1 MPIIRG
7 RVSPATGGPGPGL
20 RARAAG
26 GEARYNG
33 RVSNAG
39 TVHHLRA
46 GGTSVVLATAGTAL
60 PQVLH
65 WGPDLGDVDRHVLVD
80 LVRVSEPPL
89 VSGQLDVVVPLALLA
104 EHSSGWMGTPGL
116 TGHRAG
122 TDFSTAFVV
131 RSLEV
136 QDPAPQDDVAA
147 RVRVEAADDVAGL
160 RIGIVLELLPSGLL
174 RMRASLRNEAPGVF
188 DVGSLDLA
196 LPVPRSAAEVL
207 DLTGRHLRERA
218 VQRHELTL
226 GTHLRESRRARGHD
240 ASLVLAAGV
249 AGFGHRSGEVH
260 AVHVAWSG
268 NTRCYAERT
277 NLGSSMLAG
286 GELLLAGEVR
296 LAEGETYTGPW
307 VYASHGEGLDE
318 LAERF
323 HRFLRARPEHPRSPR
338 PVTLNVWE
346 AVYFGHDLERLSE
359 LADVAAAIG
368 VERYVLDD
376 GWFASRRDD
385 TSGLGDWYVSPDVWP
400 QGLAPLVDHV
410 HALGMQFGL
419 WFEPEMVNPDSD
431 LYRAHPD
438 WILSAGGRVPVPARH
453 QQVLDLANP
462 AAYDHVRTR
471 LLAVLAEHEIDYVKW
486 DYNRDLVEPGHQP
499 TGRAGAHEQTLAVYR
514 LLEEV
519 RAAHPGLEI
528 ESCAGGGGR
537 ADLGILAR
545 TDRVWASDCIDPLE
559 RQLIE
564 TGTRLLIPPELIGS
578 HIGSPV
584 SHATGRAHSLDF
596 RAGTAFF
603 SHLGIEW
610 DVRTASPQ
618 ERERLAEWVAAH
630 KRHRR
635 LLHTGT
641 VVHADHQE
649 PSLWVHGVVAPDR
662 REAIFAVVQAR
673 TPVASPVGRVR
684 LPGLADDLTYRVAPL
699 PPGDVTTGRAG
710 HGPAPWWDEPAV
722 LTGRVL
728 AAVGVQAPVL
738 NPEQLVL
745 LHLTTP

>member
-1 MPIIRG
+1 MSI
-7 RVSPATGGPGPGL
+7 
-20 RARAAG
+20 AA
-26 GEARYNG
+26 
-33 RVSNAG
+33 

-46 GGTSVVLATAGTAL
+46 GGTSVVLATTGTAL

-65 WGPDLGDVDRHVLVD
+65 WGPDLGDLEDDVLAD
-80 LVRVSEPPL
+80 LVRVSAPPL
-89 VSGQLDVVVPLALLA
+89 VSGQADVVVPLALLP

-122 TDFSTAFVV
+122 TDFSTAFTV

-136 QDPAPQDDVAA
+136 EDPAG
-147 RVRVEAADDVAGL
+147 ADDVAVRVRVLATDDAAGL
-160 RIGIVLELLPSGLL
+160 GVVIVLELLPSGLL
-174 RMRASLRNEAPGVF
+174 RMRASLTNEAPGVF
-188 DVGSLDLA
+188 DLASLDLA

-218 VQRHELTL
+218 VQRHDFTL

-240 ASLVLAAGV
+240 ASLVLAAGA

-286 GELLLAGEVR
+286 GELLLAGEIR

-307 VYASHGEGLDE
+307 VYASHGRGLDE
-318 LAERF
+318 LAGRF
-323 HRFLRARPEHPRSPR
+323 HRFLRARPEHPRPPR

-346 AVYFGHDLERLSE
+346 AVYFEHDLARLRE
-359 LADVAAAIG
+359 LADVAAALG

-400 QGLAPLVDHV
+400 QGLDPLIDHV

-419 WFEPEMVNPDSD
+419 WFEPEMVNPDSE

-462 AAYDHVRTR
+462 DAYDHVRTR
-471 LLAVLAEHEIDYVKW
+471 LLAVLAEYAVDYVKW
-486 DYNRDLVEPGHQP
+486 DYNRDVVEPGHQP
-499 TGRAGAHEQTLAVYR
+499 TGRAGVHEQTLAVYR

-545 TDRVWASDCIDPLE
+545 TDRVWASDCIDPIE

-564 TGTRLLIPPELIGS
+564 AGTRLLLPPELIGS
-578 HIGSPV
+578 HVGSPV
-584 SHATGRAHSLDF
+584 SHTTGRAHSLDL

-610 DVRTASPQ
+610 DVTTASPP
-618 ERERLAEWVAAH
+618 ERERLAQWVAAH
-630 KRHRR
+630 KRHRH

-641 VVHADHQE
+641 VVHADDHD
-649 PSLWVHGVVAPDR
+649 PSLWVHGVVAQDR
-662 REAIFAVVQAR
+662 REAIFAVVQVR

-699 PPGDVTTGRAG
+699 PPGDVTTGRTG

-745 LHLTTP
+745 LHLTAT